1 MEAQEAIK
9 RIKIAL
15 GMEKPEQEFKEA
27 KLADG
32 VTVVSWEGELE
43 GAELMLV
50 TEEGKIPAPDGSHTL
65 ESGEIVTVADGK
77 VTSVESAKEEK
88 EAEVEIELAAED
100 PEVEAEIE
108 SEDYDM
114 KSIKK
119 MVEECM
125 AKIDII
131 EKKMSETKIEEKVE
145 EAMSAFSSHKEAFS
159 QLVNLVD
166 KIAKLPSEE
175 PAEKSGLFSSMKVSK
190 EDTENRF
197 VELSEAIKSLKNK

>member
-32 VTVVSWEGELE
+32 VTIVTWDGELL
-43 GAELMLV
+43 GADLMV
-50 TEEGKIPAPDGSHTL
+50 ISEEGKIPAPDGDHTL

-77 VTSVESAKEEK
+77 VINIEPAKEE
-88 EAEVEIELAAED
+88 EEEIEIELAED

-114 KSIKK
+114 KSVVSMLK
-119 MVEECM
+119 ECM
-125 AKIDII
+125 TKIEML
-131 EKKMSETKIEEKVE
+131 EKKMGETKMEEKVE
-145 EAMSAFSSHKEAFS
+145 EAMSAINNHKEAFV
-159 QLVNLVD
+159 QLVDLVD
-166 KIAKLPSEE
+166 KIAKSPSEE

-190 EDTENRF
+190 EQQDEKLNDF
-197 VELSEAIKSLKNK
+197 AEALKNLKNK

>member
-32 VTVVSWEGELE
+32 VTIVTWDGELLGADLMVVS
-43 GAELMLV
+43 
-50 TEEGKIPAPDGSHTL
+50 EEGKIPAPDGDHTL

-77 VTSVESAKEEK
+77 VINITPAKEE
-88 EAEVEIELAAED
+88 EEEIEIELAED

-114 KSIKK
+114 KSVVSMLK
-119 MVEECM
+119 ECM
-125 AKIDII
+125 TKIEML
-131 EKKMSETKIEEKVE
+131 EKKMGETKMEEKVE
-145 EAMSAFSSHKEAFS
+145 EAMSAINNHKDAFV

-190 EDTENRF
+190 EQQDEKLNDFAHALKT
-197 VELSEAIKSLKNK
+197 LKNK

>member
-32 VTVVSWEGELE
+32 VTIVTWDGELLGADLMVVS
-43 GAELMLV
+43 
-50 TEEGKIPAPDGSHTL
+50 EEGKIPAPDGDHTL

-77 VTSVESAKEEK
+77 VINIEPAKEE
-88 EAEVEIELAAED
+88 EEVEIELAAED

-114 KSIKK
+114 KSVVSMLK
-119 MVEECM
+119 ECM
-125 AKIDII
+125 TKIEML
-131 EKKMSETKIEEKVE
+131 EKKMGETKMEEKVE
-145 EAMSAFSSHKEAFS
+145 EAMSAINNHKDAFV
-159 QLVNLVD
+159 QLVDLVD
-166 KIAKLPSEE
+166 RIAKLPSEE

-190 EDTENRF
+190 EQQDEKLNDF
-197 VELSEAIKSLKNK
+197 AEALKNLKTK

>member
-32 VTVVSWEGELE
+32 VTIVTWDGELL
-43 GAELMLV
+43 GADLMV
-50 TEEGKIPAPDGSHTL
+50 ISEEGKIPAPDGDHTL
-65 ESGEIVTVADGK
+65 ESGEIVTVTDGK
-77 VTSVESAKEEK
+77 VINIEPAKEE
-88 EAEVEIELAAED
+88 EEVEIELAAED
-100 PEVEAEIE
+100 AEVEAEVE

-114 KSIKK
+114 KSVVSMLK
-119 MVEECM
+119 ECM
-125 AKIDII
+125 TKIEML
-131 EKKMSETKIEEKVE
+131 EKKMGETKMEEKVE
-145 EAMSAFSSHKEAFS
+145 EAMSAINNHKDAFV
-159 QLVNLVD
+159 QLVYLVD

-190 EDTENRF
+190 EQQEEKLNDFAQALKT
-197 VELSEAIKSLKNK
+197 LKNK